1 MEGTKR
7 KCESEIDKHFYMTK
21 IMQTGLDYK
30 SRWVM
35 HFYMYIASFK
45 KQITKNPQPFIKR

>member
-30 SRWVM
+30 SRWMM
-35 HFYMYIASFK
+35 HFYMYTASF
-45 KQITKNPQPFIKR
+45 

>member
-7 KCESEIDKHFYMTK
+7 KCESEIGKQFYMTK

-30 SRWVM
+30 SRWRM

-45 KQITKNPQPFIKR
+45 KLINKNLQPFIKR